1 MEGYLVKGPIS
12 PEQVSADIAEIGN
25 IQSAGGISIF
35 LGQVRDD
42 ITNGKK
48 VSGIEYSAYEQMV
61 SGVIGA
67 IEKDI
72 FTRFSDVLLLKIRHS
87 TGLVSAGEISLEV
100 IVAAGHRDQATT
112 ACREAVE
119 LIKEKLPV
127 WKKEYLDDST
137 YTWKEN

>member
-1 MEGYLVKGPIS
+1 MEGYLVKGPIR
-12 PEQVSADIAEIGN
+12 PEQVSADIAAIGS
-25 IQSAGGISIF
+25 IHSAGGISIF

-42 ITNGKK
+42 ITDGKK

-61 SGVIGA
+61 SGVIDG

-72 FTRFSDVLLLKIRHS
+72 FARFSQVQLLKIRHS
-87 TGLVSAGEISLEV
+87 TGLVLAGEVSLEV
-100 IVAAGHRDQATT
+100 IVAAGHREQATT

-127 WKKEYLDDST
+127 WKKEYLEDST
-137 YTWKEN
+137 YTWREN